1 MNKMQ
6 APEVE
11 AVIRFAQAGLLALTD
26 RVMTLLSLG
35 GCIVLFGWLMHE
47 PDWIR
52 FAGACAFSLLVFYP
66 LMRLEA
72 AKKETQ

>member
-26 RVMTLLSLG
+26 RVFTLVSLLG
-35 GCIVLFGWLMHE
+35 TTTLFGWVMLE
-47 PDWIR
+47 PNWIR
-52 FAGACAFSLLVFYP
+52 LAGACAFALLVLWP
-66 LMRLEA
+66 LMRHEA
-72 AKKETQ
+72 AKKESQ